1 MEEGIAGRAAHALRG
16 GDAHAFFRRGG
27 FHSTRVSLPVTAAER
42 EAMGAEGWRARLE
55 QVRDRPAPLV
65 LVTLTSTQQACP
77 PRLHPPAID
86 VCARTH
92 NVAMLQAATCT
103 SRLSQVKEEQEERG
117 RRLMRTDLTHASKW
131 APAPS
136 PSTAYGGVHPR
147 LNASLPN
154 ASFQEFAAASCPG
167 WNARCNTLLGNALA
181 GSAPQWAE
189 LALSR
194 FAAHPTVSK
203 ASSYGNLDLSGH
215 VCPLHAPHGTGSTA
229 NAGCSVIIASVL
241 VAGAKAI
248 SPP

>member
-1 MEEGIAGRAAHALRG
+1 
-16 GDAHAFFRRGG
+16 
-27 FHSTRVSLPVTAAER
+27 
-42 EAMGAEGWRARLE
+42 
-55 QVRDRPAPLV
+55 
-65 LVTLTSTQQACP
+65 
-77 PRLHPPAID
+77 
-86 VCARTH
+86 
-92 NVAMLQAATCT
+92 
-103 SRLSQVKEEQEERG
+103 
-117 RRLMRTDLTHASKW
+117 MRTDLTHASKW

-167 WNARCNTLLGNALA
+167 WNARCNTLLGNATFG

-194 FAAHPTVSK
+194 LAAHPTVSK

-215 VCPLHAPHGTGSTA
+215 VCPLHAPHGTGSAA